1 MNYYFKKC
9 DKLLTN
15 KKIKLINL
23 ELSIKQSRIQ
33 KIYRILKIQQ

>member
-9 DKLLTN
+9 DKLLKN
-15 KKIKLINL
+15 KRIKLINL

-33 KIYRILKIQQ
+33 KIYRIFKIQQ